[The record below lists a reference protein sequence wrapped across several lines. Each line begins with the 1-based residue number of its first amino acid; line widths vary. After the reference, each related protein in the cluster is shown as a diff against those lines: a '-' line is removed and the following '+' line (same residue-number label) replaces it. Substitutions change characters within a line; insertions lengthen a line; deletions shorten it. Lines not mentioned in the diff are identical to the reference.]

1 MGINLFIKNNFVT
14 LLRFGNNYTK
24 NYKTTMKR
32 QDLYFAAVMLA
43 IFLPFFLSPE
53 LYSWYKTFNVEHSM
67 IMAFLKFGIL
77 ATLGEMLGCRISTG
91 NYTTPTF
98 GVVPRMVIW
107 GLLGMAI
114 SMAMTVFAAG
124 IPAFIKGMGGEA
136 LVAEFATEGLSWGKF
151 IVALSISVMMN
162 TFFAPVFMTFHKITD
177 AHIAE
182 NGGSLKALI
191 TPIDMRRQITSLN
204 WDRQWSFI
212 FKKTIPLFWYP
223 AHTIT
228 FMLPGELR
236 VLFAALLGVAL
247 GVILAIGARK
257 K

>member
-1 MGINLFIKNNFVT
+1 
-14 LLRFGNNYTK
+14 
-24 NYKTTMKR
+24 MKR
-32 QDLYFAAVMLA
+32 TDLYFAIVMLA
-43 IFLPFFLSPE
+43 IFLPFFLSADI
-53 LYSWYKTFNVEHSM
+53 YAWYKTFNAEHAM

-91 NYTTPTF
+91 NYTTSTF
-98 GVVPRMVIW
+98 GVLPRMVVW
-107 GLLGMAI
+107 GVLGMAI
-114 SMAMTVFAAG
+114 SMAMTVFSSG
-124 IPAFIKGMGGEA
+124 IPAFITSMGGGE
-136 LVAEFATEGLSWGKF
+136 LVAAFATEGFSWGKLV
-151 IVALSISVMMN
+151 VAFSISVMMN

-182 NGGSLKALI
+182 NGGSLKALV
-191 TPIDMRRQITSLN
+191 TPIDMRRQMVSLN

>member
-1 MGINLFIKNNFVT
+1 
-14 LLRFGNNYTK
+14 
-24 NYKTTMKR
+24 MKR
-32 QDLYFAAVMLA
+32 QDLYFAIVMLA
-43 IFLPFFLSPE
+43 IFLPFFLSAD
-53 LYSWYKTFNVEHSM
+53 LYDWYKTFNADHAM

-98 GVVPRMVIW
+98 GVAPRMVIW
-107 GLLGMAI
+107 GILGVAI
-114 SMAMTVFAAG
+114 AMAMMVFKSG
-124 IPAFIKGMGGEA
+124 IPAFIAAMGGAE
-136 LVAEFATEGLSWGKF
+136 LVADFAAEGFSWGKLV
-151 IVALSISVMMN
+151 VALSISVMMN

-177 AHIAE
+177 THIAE
-182 NGGSLKALI
+182 NGGSIKALFK
-191 TPIDMRRQITSLN
+191 PIPMRRLITTLN

-228 FMLPGELR
+228 FMLPGEYQ

>member
-1 MGINLFIKNNFVT
+1 
-14 LLRFGNNYTK
+14 
-24 NYKTTMKR
+24 MKR
-32 QDLYFAAVMLA
+32 SDLCFAIVMLA
-43 IFLPFFLSPE
+43 IFVPFFVSDD
-53 LYSWYKTFNVEHSM
+53 LYAWYKAFNAEHAM

-91 NYTTPTF
+91 SYTAPNF
-98 GVVPRMVIW
+98 GVMPRMVVW

-114 SMAMTVFAAG
+114 SMAMSVFASG
-124 IPAFIKGMGGEA
+124 IPAFIASMGGQEM
-136 LVAEFATEGLSWGKF
+136 VADFGTEGLSFGKF
-151 IVALSISVMMN
+151 VVALSISVMMN

-177 AHIAE
+177 THIAE
-182 NGGSLKALI
+182 CGGSLRALV
-191 TPIDMRRQITSLN
+191 TPIPMRRLISTLN

-228 FMLPGELR
+228 FMLPGEMR

-247 GVILAIGARK
+247 GVILAIGAK
-257 K
+257 KK

>member
-1 MGINLFIKNNFVT
+1 
-14 LLRFGNNYTK
+14 
-24 NYKTTMKR
+24 MKR
-32 QDLYFAAVMLA
+32 TDLYFAIVMLA
-43 IFLPFFLSPE
+43 IFLPFFLSADI
-53 LYSWYKTFNVEHSM
+53 YAWYKTFNAEHAM

-77 ATLGEMLGCRISTG
+77 ATLGEMLGCRLSTG
-91 NYTTPTF
+91 NYTTPTV
-98 GVVPRMVIW
+98 GVLPRMVVW
-107 GLLGMAI
+107 GVLGMAI
-114 SMAMTVFAAG
+114 SMAMTVFSSG
-124 IPAFIKGMGGEA
+124 IPTFITSMGGGE
-136 LVAEFATEGLSWGKF
+136 LVAAFAAEGFSWGKL
-151 IVALSISVMMN
+151 IVAFSISVMMN

-191 TPIDMRRQITSLN
+191 TPIDMRRQMVSLN

>member
-1 MGINLFIKNNFVT
+1 
-14 LLRFGNNYTK
+14 
-24 NYKTTMKR
+24 MKR
-32 QDLYFAAVMLA
+32 TDLYFAIVMLA
-43 IFLPFFLSPE
+43 IFVPFFLSAD
-53 LYSWYKTFNVEHSM
+53 LYAWYKTFNAEHAM

-98 GVVPRMVIW
+98 GVLPRMVVW
-107 GLLGMAI
+107 GILGMAI
-114 SMAMTVFAAG
+114 SMAMTVFSNG
-124 IPAFIKGMGGEA
+124 IPAFITSMGGGA
-136 LVAEFATEGLSWGKF
+136 LVADFLAEGITWGKL

-177 AHIAE
+177 THIAE
-182 NGGSLKALI
+182 CGGSLKSLI
-191 TPIDMRRQITSLN
+191 TPIDMRRQIVALN

>member
-1 MGINLFIKNNFVT
+1 
-14 LLRFGNNYTK
+14 
-24 NYKTTMKR
+24 MKR
-32 QDLYFAAVMLA
+32 TDLYFAVVMLA
-43 IFLPFFLSPE
+43 IFLPFFISPE
-53 LYSWYKTFNVEHSM
+53 LYAWYKGFNAEHAM

-98 GVVPRMVIW
+98 GVVPRMVVW
-107 GLLGMAI
+107 GLLGVVI
-114 SMAMTVFAAG
+114 SMAMVVFSAG
-124 IPAFIKGMGGEA
+124 IPAFIKAMGGEA
-136 LVAEFATEGLSWGKF
+136 LVVAFAAEDISWGKF
-151 IVALSISVMMN
+151 VVALAISVMMN

-177 AHIAE
+177 THIAE
-182 NGGSLKALI
+182 NGGSVKALFR
-191 TPIDMRRQITSLN
+191 PIDMRRHIMELN

>member
-1 MGINLFIKNNFVT
+1 
-14 LLRFGNNYTK
+14 
-24 NYKTTMKR
+24 MKR
-32 QDLYFAAVMLA
+32 QDLYFALVMLA
-43 IFLPFFLSPE
+43 IFLPFFLFEPA
-53 LYSWYKTFNVEHSM
+53 YAWYTDFNKMHPMV
-67 IMAFLKFGIL
+67 MAFLKFGLL

-98 GVVPRMVIW
+98 GVAPRMVVW
-107 GLLGMAI
+107 GLLGVVI
-114 SMAMTVFAAG
+114 SMAMSVFAVG
-124 IPAFIKGMGGEA
+124 IPAFIANMGGTD
-136 LVAEFATEGLSWGKF
+136 LVAQFMGEGITLGKF
-151 IVALSISVMMN
+151 VVALSISVMMN

-177 AHIAE
+177 THIAE
-182 NGGSLKALI
+182 CGGSIKALFK
-191 TPIDMRRQITSLN
+191 PIPMRRLISTLN
-204 WDRQWSFI
+204 WERQWGFI

-228 FMLPGELR
+228 FMLPGEYR

>member
-1 MGINLFIKNNFVT
+1 
-14 LLRFGNNYTK
+14 
-24 NYKTTMKR
+24 MKR
-32 QDLYFAAVMLA
+32 TVLYFAVVMLA
-43 IFLPFFLSPE
+43 IFLPFFISPE
-53 LYSWYKTFNVEHSM
+53 LYAWYKGFNAEHAM

-98 GVVPRMVIW
+98 GVVPRMVVW
-107 GLLGMAI
+107 GLLGVVI
-114 SMAMTVFAAG
+114 SMAMMVFSAG
-124 IPAFIKGMGGEA
+124 IPAFIKAMGGEA
-136 LVAEFATEGLSWGKF
+136 LVVAFAAEGISWGKF
-151 IVALSISVMMN
+151 VVALAISVMMN
-162 TFFAPVFMTFHKITD
+162 TFFAHVFMTFHKITD
-177 AHIAE
+177 THIAE

-191 TPIDMRRQITSLN
+191 RPIDMRRHIVELN

>member
-1 MGINLFIKNNFVT
+1 
-14 LLRFGNNYTK
+14 
-24 NYKTTMKR
+24 
-32 QDLYFAAVMLA
+32 
-43 IFLPFFLSPE
+43 
-53 LYSWYKTFNVEHSM
+53 M

-91 NYTTPTF
+91 DYTTPTF
-98 GVVPRMVIW
+98 GVLPRMVVW
-107 GLLGMAI
+107 GLLGIVI
-114 SMAMTVFAAG
+114 SMAMTVFSNG
-124 IPAFIKGMGGEA
+124 IPAFISSMGGEN
-136 LVAEFATEGLSWGKF
+136 LVAAFKADGFAWGKLV
-151 IVALSISVMMN
+151 VAFSISVMMN

-177 AHIAE
+177 THIAE
-182 NGGSLKALI
+182 NGGSLKALFR
-191 TPIDMRRQITSLN
+191 PIDMRRHIMELN

>member
-1 MGINLFIKNNFVT
+1 
-14 LLRFGNNYTK
+14 
-24 NYKTTMKR
+24 MKR
-32 QDLYFAAVMLA
+32 QDLYFAIVMLA
-43 IFLPFFLSPE
+43 IFVPFFVSPE
-53 LYSWYKTFNVEHSM
+53 LYAWYKTFNADHAM

-91 NYTTPTF
+91 SYTTPTF
-98 GVVPRMVIW
+98 GALPRMVVW

-114 SMAMTVFAAG
+114 SMAMTVFSAG
-124 IPAFIKGMGGEA
+124 IPAFITAMGGEE
-136 LVAEFATEGLSWGKF
+136 LVEAFKADGFSWGKL
-151 IVALSISVMMN
+151 IVAFSISVMMN

-177 AHIAE
+177 THIAE
-182 NGGSLKALI
+182 NGGSIKALFR
-191 TPIDMRRQITSLN
+191 PIAMRRHMMELN

>member
-1 MGINLFIKNNFVT
+1 
-14 LLRFGNNYTK
+14 
-24 NYKTTMKR
+24 MKR
-32 QDLYFAAVMLA
+32 QDLYFAIVMLA

-53 LYSWYKTFNVEHSM
+53 LYAWYKSFNAAHAMV
-67 IMAFLKFGIL
+67 MAFLKFGIL

-91 NYTTPTF
+91 DYTTPTF
-98 GVVPRMVIW
+98 GVLPRMVVW

-114 SMAMTVFAAG
+114 SMAMTVFSNG
-124 IPAFIKGMGGEA
+124 IPAFISSMGGEN
-136 LVAEFATEGLSWGKF
+136 LVTAFKADGFAWGKLV
-151 IVALSISVMMN
+151 VALSISVMMN

-177 AHIAE
+177 THIAE
-182 NGGSLKALI
+182 NGGSIKALFR
-191 TPIDMRRQITSLN
+191 PIDMRRHIVELN

-228 FMLPGELR
+228 FMLPGEYR

>member
-1 MGINLFIKNNFVT
+1 
-14 LLRFGNNYTK
+14 
-24 NYKTTMKR
+24 
-32 QDLYFAAVMLA
+32 
-43 IFLPFFLSPE
+43 
-53 LYSWYKTFNVEHSM
+53 
-67 IMAFLKFGIL
+67 
-77 ATLGEMLGCRISTG
+77 
-91 NYTTPTF
+91 
-98 GVVPRMVIW
+98 
-107 GLLGMAI
+107 
-114 SMAMTVFAAG
+114 
-124 IPAFIKGMGGEA
+124 MGGEA
-136 LVAEFATEGLSWGKF
+136 LVVAFAAEGISWGKF
-151 IVALSISVMMN
+151 VVALAISVMMN

-177 AHIAE
+177 THIAE
-182 NGGSLKALI
+182 NGGSVKALFR
-191 TPIDMRRQITSLN
+191 PIDMRRHMMELN

>member
-1 MGINLFIKNNFVT
+1 
-14 LLRFGNNYTK
+14 
-24 NYKTTMKR
+24 MKR
-32 QDLYFAAVMLA
+32 TELYFAIVMLA
-43 IFLPFFLSPE
+43 IFLPFFLSADI
-53 LYSWYKTFNVEHSM
+53 YAWYKTFNAEHAM

-91 NYTTPTF
+91 KYTTPTF
-98 GVVPRMVIW
+98 GVLPRMVVW
-107 GLLGMAI
+107 GVLGMVI
-114 SMAMTVFAAG
+114 SMAMTVFSNG
-124 IPAFIKGMGGEA
+124 IPAFITSMGGGE
-136 LVAEFATEGLSWGKF
+136 LVAAFATEGFSWGKLV
-151 IVALSISVMMN
+151 VAFSISVMMN

-182 NGGSLKALI
+182 NGGSLKALV
-191 TPIDMRRQITSLN
+191 TPIDMRRQMVSLN

>member
-1 MGINLFIKNNFVT
+1 
-14 LLRFGNNYTK
+14 
-24 NYKTTMKR
+24 MKR
-32 QDLYFAAVMLA
+32 QDLYFALVMLA
-43 IFLPFFLSPE
+43 IFLPFFLIPE
-53 LYSWYKTFNVEHSM
+53 AYEWYKTFNLEHPM

-91 NYTTPTF
+91 SYTAPNF
-98 GVVPRMVIW
+98 GVMPRMVVW
-107 GLLGMAI
+107 GLLGVVI
-114 SMAMTVFAAG
+114 SMAMTVFSIG
-124 IPAFIKGMGGEA
+124 IPGFIAKMGGTE
-136 LVAEFATEGLSWGKF
+136 LVAAFGAEGLSWGKLV
-151 IVALSISVMMN
+151 VAFSVSVMMN

-177 AHIAE
+177 THIAE
-182 NGGSLKALI
+182 CGGKLKALV
-191 TPIDMRRQITSLN
+191 TPIDMRRHIMNLN

-228 FMLPGELR
+228 FMLPKEYQ

>member
-1 MGINLFIKNNFVT
+1 
-14 LLRFGNNYTK
+14 
-24 NYKTTMKR
+24 
-32 QDLYFAAVMLA
+32 
-43 IFLPFFLSPE
+43 
-53 LYSWYKTFNVEHSM
+53 
-67 IMAFLKFGIL
+67 
-77 ATLGEMLGCRISTG
+77 
-91 NYTTPTF
+91 
-98 GVVPRMVIW
+98 
-107 GLLGMAI
+107 
-114 SMAMTVFAAG
+114 MAMTVFSNG
-124 IPAFIKGMGGEA
+124 IPAFISSMGGEN
-136 LVAEFATEGLSWGKF
+136 LVGAFKADGFAWGKL

-177 AHIAE
+177 THIAE
-182 NGGSLKALI
+182 NGGSIKALFR
-191 TPIDMRRQITSLN
+191 PIDMRRHIVELN

-228 FMLPGELR
+228 FMLPGEYR

>member
-1 MGINLFIKNNFVT
+1 
-14 LLRFGNNYTK
+14 
-24 NYKTTMKR
+24 MKR
-32 QDLYFAAVMLA
+32 QDLYFAIVMLA

-53 LYSWYKTFNVEHSM
+53 LYAWYKSFNAAHAM

-91 NYTTPTF
+91 DYTTPTF
-98 GVVPRMVIW
+98 GVLPRMVVW
-107 GLLGMAI
+107 GLLGIVI
-114 SMAMTVFAAG
+114 SMAMTVFSNG
-124 IPAFIKGMGGEA
+124 IPAFISSMGGEN
-136 LVAEFATEGLSWGKF
+136 LVAAFKADGFAWGKLV
-151 IVALSISVMMN
+151 VAFSISVMMN

-177 AHIAE
+177 THIAE
-182 NGGSLKALI
+182 NGGSLKALFR
-191 TPIDMRRQITSLN
+191 PIDMRRHIMELN